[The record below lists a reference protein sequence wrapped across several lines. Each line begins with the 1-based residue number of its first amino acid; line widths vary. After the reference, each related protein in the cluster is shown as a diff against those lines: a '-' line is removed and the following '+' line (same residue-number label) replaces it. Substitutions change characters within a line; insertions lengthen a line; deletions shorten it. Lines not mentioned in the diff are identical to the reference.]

1 MSNDMKLIMENWR
14 SSYVLAEA
22 KKDLFEDIEYIQE
35 VLGVEVSLNE
45 NNEAVFSEEIKKEIL
60 LRENAFTEF
69 ISKFNPVA
77 AVKKFGKEVGD
88 LFTTLH
94 SLIKDP
100 QKIGAYI
107 KSLQRRIVQPLLRK
121 IEKLIE
127 WVTNKGMN
135 KVAVAI
141 EKIYQKMTAIN
152 EMSGG
157 WQKALLITS
166 LVIGGFYI
174 LDELKDKGLDMVGL
188 DANSISQMLAGK
200 DLETLQNILMTFF
213 TNEMPKIAAKLFAA
227 QAIAVSTGFAGFIV
241 LIAPFIK
248 VLNIAR
254 EKLKGAIAMFKS
266 RVKRYSSRTGPLAG
280 STA

>member
-1 MSNDMKLIMENWR
+1 MKLIMENWR

-100 QKIGAYI
+100 K
-107 KSLQRRIVQPLLRK
+107 
-121 IEKLIE
+121 
-127 WVTNKGMN
+127 
-135 KVAVAI
+135 
-141 EKIYQKMTAIN
+141 KM
-152 EMSGG
+152 
-157 WQKALLITS
+157 
-166 LVIGGFYI
+166 VHI
-174 LDELKDKGLDMVGL
+174 LSHCKEGLF
-188 DANSISQMLAGK
+188 N
-200 DLETLQNILMTFF
+200 
-213 TNEMPKIAAKLFAA
+213 
-227 QAIAVSTGFAGFIV
+227 
-241 LIAPFIK
+241 PF
-248 VLNIAR
+248 
-254 EKLKGAIAMFKS
+254 
-266 RVKRYSSRTGPLAG
+266 
-280 STA
+280 